1 MAEKLSVDARR
12 EALAQLA
19 GWSEIEDR
27 DAIAKT
33 FTFKSFSEAW
43 AFMSRAALN
52 AEQMNHHPEWFNV
65 YARVDVTLTTHD
77 CDGLSELDLKL
88 ARFMDSIV

>member
-1 MAEKLSVDARR
+1 VAEKLSAGARST
-12 EALAQLA
+12 ALAKLDD
-19 GWSEIEDR
+19 WSDVEDR
-27 DAIAKT
+27 DAITKM

-43 AFMSRAALN
+43 AFMSRVALK

-77 CDGLSELDLKL
+77 CDGLSELDLKM
-88 ARFMDSIV
+88 ARFMDSIT

>member
-1 MAEKLSVDARR
+1 MAEKLSVDARS
-12 EALAQLA
+12 EAIAQLV
-19 GWSEIEDR
+19 GWSEVEDR

-33 FTFKSFSEAW
+33 FTFKSFGEAW
-43 AFMSRAALN
+43 AFVSRTALK

-77 CDGLSELDLKL
+77 CEGLSELDLKL